1 MDWRFR
7 LAAEFSFTG
16 LDAVLQRMR
25 AWESDTLGQLD
36 QAVEESA
43 NTAVDAAQSAVRVDS
58 GDLQESIESHRV
70 GWGHQLVTAGQGLGY
85 AKRIEALDPF
95 FTPSV
100 KQARNDLRRRVSG
113 LRR

>member
-1 MDWRFR
+1 MADG
-7 LAAEFSFTG
+7 FSFEG
-16 LDAVLQRMR
+16 LDGVLANLQ
-25 AWESDTLGQLD
+25 AWEADVLGQLD
-36 QAVEESA
+36 QAVEASA
-43 NTAVDAAQSAVRVDS
+43 DTAVEAARSDVRVES
-58 GDLQESIESHRV
+58 GDLQESIEAHRV